1 MLVSLE
7 WLKDYVSTQDLVP
20 EELAEKITRSGIEV
34 DAVIDRANGMD
45 KVVVGHVVS
54 KEKHPEA
61 DKLNICQVDVGEA
74 EPQQIICGAPNVDA
88 GQKVIVARPGAHLP
102 GGIKIKKAKLRGH
115 ESNGMIC
122 SLQEL
127 GVEGKLVPKAYAE
140 GIYVLP
146 ADAEVGADALALLGL
161 RDTVLE
167 LGLTPNRSDALSML
181 GVAYEVGAIL
191 SEEVKYPEIAY
202 NTSSEKAQDVLK
214 LRVEDLQA
222 NPMYVAKVVKNV
234 KIAESPMWLQHRLMA
249 AGVRPHNN
257 VVDVTNYVL
266 MEYGQPLHAFDYDS
280 LATGEIVVR
289 KATEGEKITTLDEQ
303 ERTLKATDLVITNGK
318 EPVAIAGVMGGAN
331 SEVTETT
338 TTVVIE
344 SAYFDGLTV
353 RQTSRNLGLRSDAS
367 ARFEKGVDQNR
378 VVPAAERAVALLA
391 ELAGGEVLEGI
402 CIVDELDKT
411 PARVV
416 VSPDFINE
424 RLGMKISLE
433 DMLSILERLK
443 FGVEAANGLLIIDA
457 PTRRQD
463 IKIEEDIVEEIA
475 RLYGY
480 DEIPMTLLEGANQV
494 GSLTPYQANR
504 RVVRNY
510 MEGAG
515 LYQAV
520 TYSLTS
526 EALSQRFALKAASV
540 TRLLMPMSE
549 ERSTLR
555 QSLIPHLIE
564 AAAYNVARKAD
575 SVALYEVGSVFLG
588 QSAVGQPFEEEH
600 VAAVLTG
607 KWLDHAWQGEK
618 KGVDFFVL
626 KGIIEGVVN
635 KLGLGNRISFV
646 KAQVDGLHPG
656 RTASILLDGE
666 QVGIIGGLHPAEQ
679 KTWGVKDTYVMEM
692 NLVALLDATANEAP
706 LGYQPVPRFPAMSR
720 DIALVMDSAT
730 AAGEVVAVIHSAGVK
745 LLKDIRVFDVYEG
758 EKMEAGKKSVAFSLT
773 YFDPERT
780 LTDDEVVAAHNKVLK
795 AIATIEG
802 TEVR

>member
-202 NTSSEKAQDVLK
+202 KTSSEKAQDVLK

-378 VVPAAERAVALLA
+378 VVPAAERAAALLA
-391 ELAGGEVLEGI
+391 ELAGGEVLEGT
-402 CIVDELDKT
+402 CMVDELDKT

-588 QSAVGQPFEEEH
+588 QSAEGQPFEEEH

-618 KGVDFFVL
+618 KEVDFFVL

>member
-7 WLKDYVSTQDLVP
+7 WLKDYVNTQDLAP
-20 EELAEKITRSGIEV
+20 EVLAEKITRSGIEV
-34 DAVIDRANGMD
+34 DAVIDRASGME

-74 EPQQIICGAPNVDA
+74 ELQQIICGAPNVDA

-127 GVEGKLVPKAYAE
+127 GIEGKLVPKAYAE

-146 ADAEVGADALALLGL
+146 ADAEPGSDALALLGL

-191 SEEVKYPEIAY
+191 SEEVKYPEISY
-202 NTSSEKAQDVLK
+202 STSSEKAEDVLK

-257 VVDVTNYVL
+257 VVDVTNYIL

-289 KATEGEKITTLDEQ
+289 KAAEGEKITTLDDQ
-303 ERTLKATDLVITNGK
+303 ERTLKASDLVITNGK

-331 SEVTETT
+331 SEVTEKT

-353 RQTSRNLGLRSDAS
+353 RQTSRDLGLRSDAS
-367 ARFEKGVDQNR
+367 ARFEKGVDPNR
-378 VVPAAERAVALLA
+378 VIPAAERAAALLA
-391 ELAGGEVLEGI
+391 ELAGGEVLEGT
-402 CIVDELDKT
+402 CIVDELDKS

-416 VSPDFINE
+416 VSPDFVNE

-433 DMLSILERLK
+433 DMLSILNRLK
-443 FGVEAANGLLIIDA
+443 FDVEAANGLLIINV

-480 DEIPMTLLEGANQV
+480 DEIPMTLPEGAQV
-494 GSLTPYQANR
+494 GRLTPYQEKR
-504 RVVRNY
+504 RVVRNF

-526 EALSQRFALKAASV
+526 DALSQRFALKAEPV

-575 SVALYEVGSVFLG
+575 SVALYEIGSVFLG
-588 QSAVGQPFEEEH
+588 QTAEDLPFEEEH
-600 VAAVLTG
+600 LAAVLTG
-607 KWLDHAWQGEK
+607 KWVDHAWQGEHK
-618 KGVDFFVL
+618 AVDFFVL
-626 KGIIEGVVN
+626 KGIVEGVIG
-635 KLGLGNRISFV
+635 KLGLGERISFA
-646 KAQVDGLHPG
+646 KAEVDGLHPG

-666 QVGIIGGLHPAEQ
+666 QVGIIGGLHPAEE
-679 KTWGVKDTYVMEM
+679 KAWGVKDTYVMEM
-692 NLVALLDATANEAP
+692 NLVALLDASANEAP
-706 LGYQPVPRFPAMSR
+706 LSYTPVPRFPAMSR
-720 DIALVMDSAT
+720 DIALVLNRAT
-730 AAGEVVAVIHSAGVK
+730 AAGEVISVIRAANVK

-780 LTDDEVVAAHNKVLK
+780 LTDEEVVAAHNKVLK

>member
-7 WLKDYVSTQDLVP
+7 WLKDYVSTQGLAP

-34 DAVIDRANGMD
+34 DAVIDRASGMD
-45 KVVVGHVVS
+45 KVVVGYVVS

-61 DKLNICQVDVGEA
+61 DKLNICQVDVGEE

-127 GVEGKLVPKAYAE
+127 GIEGKLVPKAYAE

-146 ADAEVGADALALLGL
+146 AEAQVGADALAVLGL

-191 SEEVKYPEIAY
+191 SEEIKYPEIAY
-202 NTSSEKAQDVLK
+202 STSSEKAEDLLK

-289 KATEGEKITTLDEQ
+289 KATEGEKITTLDDQ

-318 EPVAIAGVMGGAN
+318 GPVAIAGVMGGAN
-331 SEVTETT
+331 SEVTAST

-367 ARFEKGVDQNR
+367 ARFEKGVDPNR
-378 VVPAAERAVALLA
+378 VVPAAERAAALLA
-391 ELAGGEVLEGI
+391 ELAGGEVLEGT
-402 CIVDELDKT
+402 CIVDELDKA
-411 PARVV
+411 PASVV

-480 DEIPMTLLEGANQV
+480 DEIPMTLPEGANQV
-494 GSLTPYQANR
+494 GQLTSYQANR
-504 RVVRNY
+504 RVVRNF

-526 EALSQRFALKAASV
+526 DALSQRFALKAEPV

-549 ERSTLR
+549 DRSTLR

-588 QSAVGQPFEEEH
+588 QTDEGLPYEEEH

-618 KGVDFFVL
+618 KEVDFFVL
-626 KGIIEGVVN
+626 KGIIEGVIG
-635 KLGLGNRISFV
+635 KLGLTERIAFV
-646 KAQVDGLHPG
+646 KTEVAGLHPG

-692 NLVALLDATANEAP
+692 NLVALLQANASEAP
-706 LGYQPVPRFPAMSR
+706 LGYKPVPRFPAMSR
-720 DIALVMDSAT
+720 DIALVMDRAT
-730 AAGEVVAVIHSAGVK
+730 TAGEVITAIRSAGVK
-745 LLKDIRVFDVYEG
+745 LLKDIKVFDVYEG